1 MEGGSS
7 ALASTEGAGNKGV
20 ACPHVTR
27 RAPHILLWG
36 SASNI
41 RKKTKNN
48 GLGGREVG
56 YGGGGIC
63 APSRS

>member
-27 RAPHILLWG
+27 RAPPHPPL
-36 SASNI
+36 
-41 RKKTKNN
+41 
-48 GLGGREVG
+48 GLSQQ
-56 YGGGGIC
+56 Y
-63 APSRS
+63 